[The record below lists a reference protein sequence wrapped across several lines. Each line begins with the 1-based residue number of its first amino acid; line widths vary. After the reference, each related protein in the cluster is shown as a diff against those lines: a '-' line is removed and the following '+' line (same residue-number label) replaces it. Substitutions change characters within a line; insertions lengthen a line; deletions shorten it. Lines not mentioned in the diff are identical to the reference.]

1 MRRHG
6 TEGFQLTNLVSGP
19 FSEFFTRI
27 FSHFPEGL
35 LTVSRGVVMSANNAF
50 FNLSGLNTSNV
61 IGTTLQDVL
70 ERISA
75 SPKVIDKLTVLNT
88 NDLSVEG
95 VCDGG
100 RRRIFRIQRFRID
113 DPTLFPSHDDKD
125 HTELDAV
132 MFIDDTIWRETRR
145 ASEVL
150 MQQLL
155 RADRHAALGEMAM
168 ALAHEINQP
177 LGAIVNFAGAARHT
191 LKSRAIRVN
200 ELNEV
205 LENIGAEAARAGDV
219 IKSLRSFLRGKPL
232 TEHSADVN
240 AAVNV
245 VLGFSEPAMREYSI
259 TTQLAL
265 ASALPPVQADQ
276 IILQQIVLNLVTNA
290 IQAVQDQPEPLR
302 QLFITTGVKDGNLIT
317 IEVRDTGCGL
327 PQDLTETIFE
337 PFVTTKENGSG
348 LGLSI
353 ARTLAQR
360 LGGSI
365 EAFPAK
371 DRGACFI
378 IRLPCRSTEMPPH
391 A

>member
-1 MRRHG
+1 
-6 TEGFQLTNLVSGP
+6 
-19 FSEFFTRI
+19 
-27 FSHFPEGL
+27 
-35 LTVSRGVVMSANNAF
+35 
-50 FNLSGLNTSNV
+50 V
-61 IGTTLQDVL
+61 I
-70 ERISA
+70 
-75 SPKVIDKLTVLNT
+75 
-88 NDLSVEG
+88 
-95 VCDGG
+95 
-100 RRRIFRIQRFRID
+100 
-113 DPTLFPSHDDKD
+113 
-125 HTELDAV
+125 
-132 MFIDDTIWRETRR
+132 FIDDTIWREAQRTN
-145 ASEVL
+145 EVL
-150 MQQLL
+150 MQQRLQT
-155 RADRHAALGEMAM
+155 DRQAALGEMAM

-177 LGAIVNFAGAARHT
+177 LGAIVNFVGAARHT
-191 LKSRAIRVN
+191 LKSHAIRVN
-200 ELNEV
+200 ELDEV
-205 LENIGAEAARAGDV
+205 LQNIGAEAARAGDV

-232 TEHSADVN
+232 TAHSADVN
-240 AAVNV
+240 AAIKV
-245 VLGFSEPAMREYSI
+245 VLDFFEPAMREYSI

-302 QLFITTGVKDGNLIT
+302 QLFITTGIKEGNLIT

-327 PQDLTETIFE
+327 LQDLTETIFE

-365 EAFPAK
+365 EAFLVK

-378 IRLPCRSTEMPPH
+378 VRLPSRNIEMPSH